1 MKEKRNS
8 RIHLFALLVLVFTLG
23 FGFSVDTSKQSLAVP
38 PQVAQADEN
47 NGILA
52 FNGQK
57 QFVMEEKDQLGRA
70 HSAHI
75 QLQDKDEPKNKRPG
89 KIKYDP
95 SEEYNER
102 EIHFPSRLY
111 VYKEKKIG
119 NWLCWFIAFQMNFTR
134 NIRIRHIKNF

>member
-1 MKEKRNS
+1 MKEKEIVDS
-8 RIHLFALLVLVFTLG
+8 FIALLVLVFTLG

-70 HSAHI
+70 TVLIYSY
-75 QLQDKDEPKNKRPG
+75 
-89 KIKYDP
+89 KIRT
-95 SEEYNER
+95 S
-102 EIHFPSRLY
+102 
-111 VYKEKKIG
+111 
-119 NWLCWFIAFQMNFTR
+119 Q
-134 NIRIRHIKNF
+134 RINAPVK

>member
-57 QFVMEEKDQLGRA
+57 AVCHG
-70 HSAHI
+70 
-75 QLQDKDEPKNKRPG
+75 G
-89 KIKYDP
+89 KGPVRTCPQCSYT
-95 SEEYNER
+95 
-102 EIHFPSRLY
+102 
-111 VYKEKKIG
+111 V
-119 NWLCWFIAFQMNFTR
+119 TR
-134 NIRIRHIKNF
+134 

>member
-23 FGFSVDTSKQSLAVP
+23 FGFSVDTSKQSLDVP

-57 QFVMEEKDQLGRA
+57 
-70 HSAHI
+70 
-75 QLQDKDEPKNKRPG
+75 
-89 KIKYDP
+89 
-95 SEEYNER
+95 
-102 EIHFPSRLY
+102 
-111 VYKEKKIG
+111 
-119 NWLCWFIAFQMNFTR
+119 
-134 NIRIRHIKNF
+134 